1 MVVSGVAFVV
11 QQFAGLLAASTV
23 LYPSNE
29 LIIVLPWKNRWG
41 SNGWVSG
48 YSGSGYNKN
57 DHRQGSGRIRKS
69 RH

>member
-11 QQFAGLLAASTV
+11 QQFAGLLTASTV

-29 LIIVLPWKNRWG
+29 LIIVLPWKDCWG

-48 YSGSGYNKN
+48 YSGSG
-57 DHRQGSGRIRKS
+57 
-69 RH
+69 